1 MPKQW
6 EDKPTDI
13 RKGEN
18 LPVAQLERFLQQHFS
33 TNETVS
39 VSQFPSGF
47 SNLTYS
53 LMLGNEEYVL
63 RRPPIGAHVK
73 SGHDMKREFDILS
86 ALGPTYDKVPN
97 AILYCEDETII
108 GAPFYLMERVQGIIL
123 RATMPREMRPNET
136 LMTGIANSFVDA
148 FVELHAIDVQGVGL
162 QSFGK
167 PEGYCLRQVEGWTKR
182 YFKSKTDEVPKIEAS
197 AKWLIENM
205 PEEPKAYSVIHN
217 DFKYDNVVLDI
228 NDWTQIK
235 AILDWEMATI
245 GNPLMD
251 LGTSLGY
258 WVNPDDPDFM
268 RALKLTPTTL
278 PGNLTREALVQRYA
292 QRSGRSVEGILFYY
306 VYGLFKIAVI
316 IQQIYYRYKKGVT
329 QDPRFE
335 RLIDGVKV
343 LGEVAQQAIAK
354 KQLDNLF

>member
-1 MPKQW
+1 MPNHW
-6 EDKPTDI
+6 EDKPTEI
-13 RKGEN
+13 RKGES
-18 LPVAQLERFLQQHFS
+18 LPVDHLESFLRNHLLK
-33 TNETVS
+33 NGPLHIA
-39 VSQFPSGF
+39 QFPSGF

-53 LMLGNEEYVL
+53 VVFGNQEYVL
-63 RRPPIGAHVK
+63 RRPPIGANIK
-73 SGHDMKREFDILS
+73 SGHDMKREYDILS
-86 ALGPTYDKVPN
+86 ALRPTYDKVPKP
-97 AILYCEDETII
+97 ILYCDDKTII
-108 GAPFYLMERVQGIIL
+108 GAPFYLMERVHGIIL
-123 RATMPREMRPNET
+123 RAKMPKEMLPGET
-136 LMTGIANSFVDA
+136 LMAGIANSFVDA
-148 FVELHAIDVQGVGL
+148 FVELHAIDVHQVGL
-162 QSFGK
+162 ESFGK

-197 AKWLIENM
+197 AKWLLDNM
-205 PEEPKAYSVIHN
+205 PEEPRSYSVIHN
-217 DFKYDNVVLDI
+217 DFKYDNVVLDA
-228 NDWTQIK
+228 NDWTRIK

-268 RALKLTPTTL
+268 KALKLTPTTL
-278 PGNLTREALVQRYA
+278 AGNLTREELVHRYA
-292 QRSGRSVEGILFYY
+292 LKSGRSVDGILFYY

-316 IQQIYYRYKKGVT
+316 IQQIYYRYKKGIT

-335 RLIDGVKV
+335 RLIDGVRV